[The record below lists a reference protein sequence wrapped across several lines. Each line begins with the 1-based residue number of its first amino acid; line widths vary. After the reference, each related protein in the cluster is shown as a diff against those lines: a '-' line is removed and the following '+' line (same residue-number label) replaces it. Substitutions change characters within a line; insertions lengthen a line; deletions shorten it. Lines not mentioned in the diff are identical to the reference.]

1 MPLTKTSAVRR
12 HIAFTFGLAAGFAGL
27 LSAAVLTPQASPDW
41 HRLAYGAGASCAL
54 ILMVALQFRYA
65 RNTDEYLR
73 LRSHEMVREASL
85 YMIALICAVGML
97 QAFAVV
103 GLFPVLLLAPAFG
116 ICMFVAFLRQ
126 AAFGPGLA
134 Q

>member
-1 MPLTKTSAVRR
+1 MSPSNISAIRR
-12 HIAFTFGLAAGFAGL
+12 HMVFTFSLAAGFAGL
-27 LSAAVLTPQASPDW
+27 LSAAVLTPQTSPDW
-41 HRLAYGAGASCAL
+41 HRLTYAAAAACML
-54 ILMVALQFRYA
+54 ILMVALQFRQA

-85 YMIALICAVGML
+85 YLIVLICAVGML
-97 QAFAVV
+97 QVFGVV
-103 GLFPVLLLAPAFG
+103 ALFPILLLAPAFG
-116 ICMFVAFLRQ
+116 VCMFAAFLRQ

>member
-1 MPLTKTSAVRR
+1 MPPTTASAIRR
-12 HIAFTFGLAAGFAGL
+12 HIVFTFGLAAGFAGL

-41 HRLAYGAGASCAL
+41 HRLAYAAGATCML
-54 ILMVALQFRYA
+54 VLMVALQFRQT
-65 RNTDEYLR
+65 RNVDEYLR

-85 YMIALICAVGML
+85 YMIALTCAVGML
-97 QAFAVV
+97 QVFDIVA
-103 GLFPVLLLAPAFG
+103 LFPILLLAPAFG
-116 ICMFVAFLRQ
+116 VCMFVAFLRQ